1 MYIKQTWTNGD
12 LIIANK
18 LNHIELGIEE
28 NQLPEI
34 TTDDIGKYLIGV
46 PDPEHPESSEECC
59 PQQTVTIEDGDVD
72 DVELTSISTSIL
84 YSYAIL
90 TVGNNQY
97 LWVSEGG
104 ISTFSGEG
112 VYDYGL
118 YFDDRHAK
126 WYFCAFDSNDNVLP
140 GTYTVSVVGIV
151 PGVKLGLGYPS
162 GGLMPYEPSTPI
174 AE

>member
-12 LIIANK
+12 LITANK

-34 TTDDIGKYLIGV
+34 TTADIGKYLIGV
-46 PDPEHPESSEECC
+46 PDFEHPESSEEVC
-59 PQQTVTIEDGDVD
+59 PQQTVTIVD
-72 DVELTSISTSIL
+72 SGVELTHYSTSYL

-97 LWVSEGG
+97 VWYEGSL
-104 ISTFSGEG
+104 STFSGED
-112 VYDYGL
+112 VYDYELG
-118 YFDDRHAK
+118 FDDRHQK
-126 WYFCAFDSNDNVLP
+126 WLFFAYDSNGGILP

-151 PGVKLGLGYPS
+151 PGVKWGLGYPPYS
-162 GGLMPYEPSTPI
+162 GGGVDIPI
-174 AE
+174 PAV